1 MSDNKKIT
9 EGMSE
14 EQLKAF
20 QKITADEKNQTDKDD
35 PANEEFDIA
44 YFIVKHSTNYSV
56 KKSKAPRIIAIIVVA
71 FIIIGLCVIIAISSA
86 NGNKN
91 PIFGKWVS
99 SEGVEMEIIE
109 DYITIDG
116 SSRKYVFPKGEDN
129 VIAISINEEYFKI
142 LYKLENGK
150 LYIIIPSAD
159 GESETIEYVRKRE

>member
-1 MSDNKKIT
+1 MSDNEKISA
-9 EGMSE
+9 GMSE

-20 QKITADEKNQTDKDD
+20 NKITAAEKNQTDKDD

-44 YFIVKHSTNYSV
+44 DFIVKHSTNYSV
-56 KKSKAPRIIAIIVVA
+56 KKSKAPRIIAIVA
-71 FIIIGLCVIIAISSA
+71 VAVMIIGLCVVIAITSA
-86 NGNKN
+86 NANKN

-99 SEGVEMEIIE
+99 SDGVEMEIIE

-116 SSRKYVFPKGEDN
+116 ASRKYIFPEGEEN
-129 VIAISINEEYFKI
+129 VIAISIKDEYFKI

-150 LYIIIPSAD
+150 LYIIIPSAE

>member
-1 MSDNKKIT
+1 MSDNEKISA
-9 EGMSE
+9 GMSE

-20 QKITADEKNQTDKDD
+20 NKITAAEKNQTVTEK
-35 PANEEFDIA
+35 EEFDIA
-44 YFIVKHSTNYSV
+44 DFIVKHSTNYSV

-71 FIIIGLCVIIAISSA
+71 VMIIGLCVIVAISSA

-99 SEGVEMEIIE
+99 SDGVEMEIIE

-116 SSRKYVFPKGEDN
+116 ASRKYIFPKGEEN
-129 VIAISINEEYFKI
+129 VIAIAVNNEYFKI

-150 LYIIIPSAD
+150 LYIIIPSAE
-159 GESETIEYVRKRE
+159 GESETIEYERKKE